1 MTNQK
6 NTVILV
12 NEQDEWIGTMDK
24 MEAHRSG
31 ALHRAFSVFVVNSK
45 NELLLQQRAIE
56 KYHSAGLW
64 SNTCCSHPMPGE
76 STIAAAHRRLQ
87 EEMGFDCKLQASFT
101 LRYQAEVGNDL
112 IENEYDHIYIGHYDG
127 DVHINKEEVHES
139 RFVDLDTIQQWM
151 TTEPK
156 AFTAWF
162 HLAFQKF
169 VAHLQPQAV

>member
-12 NEQDEWIGTMDK
+12 NENDEWIGTMDK
-24 MEAHRSG
+24 MEAHQQG
-31 ALHRAFSVFVVNSK
+31 ALHRAFSVFIVNSK

-87 EEMGFDCKLQASFT
+87 EEMGFDCKLKPAFT
-101 LRYQAEVGNDL
+101 LRYQSEVGNNL

-127 DVHINKEEVHES
+127 AVHINKEEVHES
-139 RFVDLDTIQQWM
+139 RFVPLDTIQQWM
-151 TTEPK
+151 TDEPK
-156 AFTAWF
+156 AFTTWF